1 MRDNSLKVVSL
12 EYLLKSKTEIVQFG
26 GMNRD
31 ISPKKITKAAVTSS
45 LKDMLNIFTTFSER
59 GYRLRHTVIFEAVL
73 LSFGE
78 IS

>member
-1 MRDNSLKVVSL
+1 
-12 EYLLKSKTEIVQFG
+12 
-26 GMNRD
+26 MNRD
-31 ISPKKITKAAVTSS
+31 IGPKKITKASVTSS

-59 GYRLRHTVIFEAVL
+59 GYRLRHIVIFEAVL